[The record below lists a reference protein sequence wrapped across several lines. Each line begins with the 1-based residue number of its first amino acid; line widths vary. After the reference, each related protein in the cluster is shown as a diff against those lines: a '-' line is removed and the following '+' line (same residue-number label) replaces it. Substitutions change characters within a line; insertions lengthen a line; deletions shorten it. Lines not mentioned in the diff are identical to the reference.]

1 MNNYL
6 PTSSISIAPTTST
19 QAQQPSK
26 KIFGL
31 YIAVIGLLAFQAVY
45 TVYHGGLV
53 VGNGYRLTQL
63 EKQKA
68 ELAETHNQL
77 QQQLAQTHSLLQIQ
91 QSDVYKQFEPMSGVI
106 SVSDTTAMA
115 SR

>member
-1 MNNYL
+1 MNNLL
-6 PTSSISIAPTTST
+6 PTTPTLKTEKT
-19 QAQQPSK
+19 AKFANGILP
-26 KIFGL
+26 L
-31 YIAVIGLLAFQAVY
+31 YLIVIGLLAFQAIY

-68 ELAETHNQL
+68 ELSATKTSLTQE
-77 QQQLAQTHSLLQIQ
+77 LAQSHSLLQIQ
-91 QSDVYKQFEPMSGVI
+91 QSDVYKQFEPMSEVI
-106 SVSDTTAMA
+106 SVTDTQTVA